1 MIYCYIAGMKTP
13 HEGVPGRLRSLP
25 TRLINQAALLADRAT
40 EQALAD
46 TGSRRY
52 HYAVLTT
59 LSEGGPASQAQL
71 GRRTGIDRSDI
82 VAVLNDLV
90 ARGYADRTADPEDRR
105 RNIVTLTEP
114 GAQHLAELDRRLD
127 RAQDALLAA
136 LSGAE
141 RRNLI
146 GLLTRIV
153 DDHTGR

>member
-1 MIYCYIAGMKTP
+1 MKIA
-13 HEGVPGRLRSLP
+13 HQDVPGRLRSLP

-59 LSEGGPASQAQL
+59 LRDGGPASQAEL

-90 ARGYADRTADPEDRR
+90 ARGFADRTADPDDRR
-105 RNIVTLTEP
+105 RNIVTLADP
-114 GAQHLAELDRRLD
+114 GAAHLAELDRRLD
-127 RAQDALLAA
+127 LAQDELLAA
-136 LSGAE
+136 LSAAE
-141 RRNLI
+141 RRTLVT
-146 GLLTRIV
+146 LLTRIL
-153 DDHTGR
+153 DDHTAG